1 MSWILKRRA
10 SSSKKRK
17 GSDSEDTFARD
28 YKKRKNGSLA
38 SPGSTTQQSNREKA
52 AEGLTSVQG
61 PLGPQHPYLLGDRLR
76 RVHRIDDDQAFYD
89 RYREDQFGDL
99 GSGAF
104 GKVSKFMDLKY
115 KKDDKTD
122 PILIDFGCCQ
132 YNRSMVRKR
141 NSTFEQDEIFTDIE
155 LRTMSSVSW
164 SADSTNLC
172 YILEMFLTGQ
182 PMLQN
187 IMSPTLDR
195 FPPKPGTDPDAL
207 ALLDYM
213 RNPRNMQSTTVEQ
226 IMQHPWFM
234 EERARAG
241 LDHIIDIPPEVRTFY
256 KTWNHPIPDFRSQK
270 AGPRVACCARF

>member
-115 KKDDKTD
+115 KKVYAVKIVDKNRAWADNPAPYFKLATYCEAACFKE
-122 PILIDFGCCQ
+122 ILPRH
-132 YNRSMVRKR
+132 RSVVDVVR
-141 NSTFEQDEIFTDIE
+141 IIE
-155 LRTMSSVSW
+155 S
-164 SADSTNLC
+164 
-172 YILEMFLTGQ
+172 
-182 PMLQN
+182 
-187 IMSPTLDR
+187 
-195 FPPKPGTDPDAL
+195 
-207 ALLDYM
+207 
-213 RNPRNMQSTTVEQ
+213 
-226 IMQHPWFM
+226 
-234 EERARAG
+234 
-241 LDHIIDIPPEVRTFY
+241 
-256 KTWNHPIPDFRSQK
+256 
-270 AGPRVACCARF
+270 PRVIYYVMECLAKFHLKHSFRAFTSAQARTCFLKILQAVDHLHQHGMVHNDLKWRTSV